1 MINLRLLSALGK
13 TVLSLAVV
21 AVAIWLVQTA
31 RELDEL
37 TRENMELNMQIV
49 RLGDV
54 NKRLNIQM
62 LTTTIQLQKVQEQ
75 ERIAGE
81 KSNELQKQL
90 RSAQK
95 DNPGTDP
102 QQYPP

>member
-95 DNPGTDP
+95 DNPGADP
-102 QQYPP
+102 KQYPP